1 MATETF
7 TWCPQID
14 PVGEVQHRTLRAQ
27 FGDGYAQVAADGI
40 NARSESW
47 PLSFT
52 GRLTTIAPLREFLD
66 RHGGWRAFLWTPPA
80 GQSSQFRASAY
91 QLRAHGG
98 GIYTL
103 TVTFTEAHKP

>member
-7 TWCPQID
+7 TWCPLID
-14 PVGEVQHRTLRAQ
+14 PVGDVQHRTLRAQ

-47 PLSFT
+47 PLSFV
-52 GRLTTIAPLREFLD
+52 GRLSAIAPIRAFLD

-80 GQSSQFRASAY
+80 GQLSQYRAAAY

-98 GIYTL
+98 DIYTL
-103 TVTFTEAHKP
+103 SVTFTEAHKP

>member
-52 GRLTTIAPLREFLD
+52 GRLTTIAPLREFPQKSHP
-66 RHGGWRAFLWTPPA
+66 RIPPVTA
-80 GQSSQFRASAY
+80 HHQRTETRRLPGFGQPWSWPQRSR
-91 QLRAHGG
+91 
-98 GIYTL
+98 
-103 TVTFTEAHKP
+103 